1 MSHLGLILIE
11 IIYLTAFLSIALYG
25 YNSLILSILYLLKR
39 KDSPKLEVSSLSFNI
54 PKVTIQLPI
63 FNEKY
68 MVERLLF
75 AITNLDYP
83 ADKLQIQVLDDSTD
97 NTAQLTSNLVDY
109 YQMRGINIVY
119 VHRSDRSG
127 FKAGALDF
135 GLKTATG
142 EFIGIFDADFL
153 PPPDWLKRI
162 IPYFQNR
169 NLGCVQTRWGH
180 LNANYSSFTR
190 ALALAI
196 DGHFVVEQTARART
210 ELFMNFNGTAGL
222 WRRSCIEDAGGWKA
236 DSLTEDFDLS
246 YRAQM
251 KGWKFEY
258 LPEIVVPAELPIDV
272 ESFKRQQYRW
282 AKGSFQTVRK
292 LLPVLFTSDQP
303 VYVRF
308 MGMLH
313 ITAYIAQLLMVVL
326 LLLALPV
333 SLYAPQILKVFPLTM
348 LASFGPPLLYLLS
361 RSEAAPHWYDRLRL
375 IPLLVIIGFGTSLN
389 NGIAVLAGL
398 FSRKTGTFVRTPKL
412 NIYEH
417 QQVMDKNYRFR
428 ISPIVWGEICLAL
441 YALTTIVILTPSQ
454 GITGVA
460 WVGVYACSYIYI
472 VGLNLLQQWQAN
484 HPRQK
489 VTSKLVNLNQ

>member
-1 MSHLGLILIE
+1 M
-11 IIYLTAFLSIALYG
+11 
-25 YNSLILSILYLLKR
+25 KR

-153 PPPDWLKRI
+153 PPPDWLKRT

-196 DGHFVVEQTARART
+196 DGHFVVEQSARART

-236 DSLTEDFDLS
+236 DTLTED
-246 YRAQM
+246 
-251 KGWKFEY
+251 
-258 LPEIVVPAELPIDV
+258 
-272 ESFKRQQYRW
+272 
-282 AKGSFQTVRK
+282 
-292 LLPVLFTSDQP
+292 
-303 VYVRF
+303 
-308 MGMLH
+308 
-313 ITAYIAQLLMVVL
+313 
-326 LLLALPV
+326 
-333 SLYAPQILKVFPLTM
+333 
-348 LASFGPPLLYLLS
+348 
-361 RSEAAPHWYDRLRL
+361 
-375 IPLLVIIGFGTSLN
+375 
-389 NGIAVLAGL
+389 
-398 FSRKTGTFVRTPKL
+398 
-412 NIYEH
+412 
-417 QQVMDKNYRFR
+417 
-428 ISPIVWGEICLAL
+428 
-441 YALTTIVILTPSQ
+441 
-454 GITGVA
+454 
-460 WVGVYACSYIYI
+460 
-472 VGLNLLQQWQAN
+472 
-484 HPRQK
+484 
-489 VTSKLVNLNQ
+489 